1 MFDPMLPNREMF
13 IQDPAGYSLSGWS
26 RWAMLAAAHG
36 ADVDPTNAPS
46 SDDLKSPILW
56 LTQAEAMAQAAV
68 TLVKQQPNFDNMPT
82 ELRGICDSQYC
93 AVALM
98 LVGYSLEVCLKAM
111 IILRAGVAA
120 YSEAERDHKH
130 HELRRLANFID
141 DLSPKELATLELLT
155 HFVYWAGRY
164 PDPGQKGIGKHD
176 KIFQISEENRITAHD
191 LFEVAAKVMFH
202 VKKLVGA

>member
-68 TLVKQQPNFDNMPT
+68 TLVKQQPNS
-82 ELRGICDSQYC
+82 LLISGISCRACQYPSGPDRDSGPPNIRS
-93 AVALM
+93 V
-98 LVGYSLEVCLKAM
+98 
-111 IILRAGVAA
+111 
-120 YSEAERDHKH
+120 
-130 HELRRLANFID
+130 
-141 DLSPKELATLELLT
+141 
-155 HFVYWAGRY
+155 
-164 PDPGQKGIGKHD
+164 
-176 KIFQISEENRITAHD
+176 
-191 LFEVAAKVMFH
+191 
-202 VKKLVGA
+202 